1 MRSAAYTAILVFP
14 LTPPGN
20 VLAFNLLNRYVPGA
34 TPSGFTRRRQDCDE
48 LFTEVMAADDD
59 VACEL
64 PSLSQVKPAR
74 I

>member
-1 MRSAAYTAILVFP
+1 MYACNTCISEAQYSGILVSHV
-14 LTPPGN
+14 G
-20 VLAFNLLNRYVPGA
+20 ANLLNRYVPGA
-34 TPSGFTRRRQDCDE
+34 TPSGFTRQRQDCDE
-48 LFTEVMAADDD
+48 LFTEVMAAGDD